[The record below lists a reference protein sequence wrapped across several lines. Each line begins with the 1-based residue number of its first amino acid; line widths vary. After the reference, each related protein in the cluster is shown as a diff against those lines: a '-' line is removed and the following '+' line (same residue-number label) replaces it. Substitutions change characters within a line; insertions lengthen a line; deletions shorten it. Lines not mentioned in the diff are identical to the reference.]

1 MFEFF
6 ENLTKKMFTRD
17 EELIKHSS
25 QISADNIN
33 TPITKDEPTG
43 FYDEE
48 VIQVNYSNATQSN
61 MKQVQNALIESYRSC
76 ANHPEVNLAISE
88 IVNEACN
95 VERGQPILSLNY
107 DGDNEKFSKVLRRE
121 FEEFYSLMQFDIKL
135 SNMFQQYYI
144 DGQLNVVCLYD
155 NNNLR
160 RGIIGSATLEPFSIT
175 YDNATKK
182 YTLDKSYLNKN
193 YNYQNTFT
201 TYIPQELDIEEVIHV
216 NSGIFQS
223 GLIIGDLHN
232 VVKIA
237 NMLQT
242 LEEMLIPMR
251 FSRSIAR
258 RVFNVDVSNMNASKA
273 EEYLRKI
280 QSVFKYKKYYDVQ
293 SGKINNQ
300 QMIANLVEDYWFPN
314 RNGQKG
320 TQVDTLNESLNL
332 GEMGDIEYF
341 QKKLFLALKVP
352 IARLLGDSGGTGFSV
367 DFNSTDTTRDEIRF
381 MNFITRKR
389 LQFIK
394 CIQEMFK
401 RQIIAKGIVT
411 AKDYEMIK
419 SDIKILWTSENMFL
433 EKMKAEKYNNIAS
446 SFREYEDMLN
456 KGWVSKE
463 FIYKKILKFSDDDIE
478 EIFNQKNDEKKNP
491 IYKSIKTDADMN
503 DDMNQYNDDED
514 DDIDDNDDVD
524 DVDDTGGDNDV
535 DVDSGDNSDDSDSDN
550 RSSK

>member
-107 DGDNEKFSKVLRRE
+107 DGDNEKFSKVLRDE
-121 FEEFYSLMQFDIKL
+121 FEQFYSLMQFDIKL

-160 RGIIGSATLEPFSIT
+160 RGIIGSATIEPFSIV
-175 YDNATKK
+175 YDNVAKK
-182 YTLDKSYLNKN
+182 YLLDKSYLNKN